1 LSFLDYVQRWTKEP
15 PPEYFFEVS
24 QRGIAWAHPRN
35 GGAVRLH
42 PFVENALD
50 VSPVQPNMLRFNIL
64 ESGVPNVSGKNN
76 QRRVKAGLVVP
87 DYAVRI
93 SVLDFEEFPSD
104 EEQRLAL
111 VRFRLKKAVPFSIDE
126 AQVSCSIQSADPE
139 QKRYEVLAAAI
150 FRPVLDEYEGLLRS
164 RGFQIG
170 LVLPSSIATLPL
182 CSCAGLELSLLAKL
196 SGEILS
202 ILLLEGQRIRLA
214 RCVDLRSEENSDDD
228 HESVIT
234 TLLHQTLAYA
244 EDELGESVRHLLLCG
259 FNRNGEAIGSSI
271 QNELGLSWEPLL
283 SRLGTPSQ
291 ENAGLLGLME
301 QYAA

>member
-1 LSFLDYVQRWTKEP
+1 LSLLDYVQRWTKEP

-24 QRGIAWAHPRN
+24 QRGIAWTHPRH
-35 GGAVRLH
+35 GGTVRVH
-42 PFVENALD
+42 SFPENALD
-50 VSPVQPNMLRFNIL
+50 VSPVQPNMLRSDL
-64 ESGVPNVSGKNN
+64 LDGSVPNVSGKNN
-76 QRRVKAGLVVP
+76 QRRIKAGLVVP

-111 VRFRLKKAVPFSIDE
+111 VRFRLRKTVPFSIDE
-126 AQVSCSIQSADPE
+126 AQVSCSLQSADPG
-139 QKRYEVLAAAI
+139 QKRYDVLAAAV

-164 RGFQIG
+164 RGFQVG

-182 CSCAGLELSLLAKL
+182 CSCAGSELSLLAKL

-202 ILLLEGQRIRLA
+202 ILLLEGQQIRLA
-214 RCVDLRSEENSDDD
+214 RCVDLRSEEGSDDD
-228 HESVIT
+228 HEPVIC

-244 EDELGESVRHLLLCG
+244 EDELGEPVRHLLLCG
-259 FNRNGEAIGSSI
+259 FDRDGEAIGRSI
-271 QNELGLSWEPLL
+271 QEELGLSWEPLR
-283 SRLGTPSQ
+283 SRLGNPSQ